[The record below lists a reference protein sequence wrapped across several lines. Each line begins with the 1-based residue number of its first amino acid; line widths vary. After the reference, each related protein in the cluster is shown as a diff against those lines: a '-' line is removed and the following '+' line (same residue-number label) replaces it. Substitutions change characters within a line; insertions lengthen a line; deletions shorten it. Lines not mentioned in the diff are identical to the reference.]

1 MIHRVNE
8 TSVRWEYVHR
18 AAHAENSFVALDVH
32 GVGNDEGMVALCN
45 PHAVVPHI
53 LALQT
58 LYLKR
63 SCCMQVHA
71 TPRGD
76 SRDLFQNASEERV
89 A

>member
-1 MIHRVNE
+1 
-8 TSVRWEYVHR
+8 
-18 AAHAENSFVALDVH
+18 
-32 GVGNDEGMVALCN
+32 VALCN

-58 LYLKR
+58 LDLKR

-76 SRDLFQNASEERV
+76 SRDLFQNTSEERV